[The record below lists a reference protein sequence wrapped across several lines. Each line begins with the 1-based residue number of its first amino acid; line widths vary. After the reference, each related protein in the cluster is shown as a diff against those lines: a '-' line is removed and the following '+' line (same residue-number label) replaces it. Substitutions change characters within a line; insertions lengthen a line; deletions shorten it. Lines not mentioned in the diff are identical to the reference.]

1 VREIADSLAR
11 AFDRIDDFW
20 AVQKGS
26 SFAELREAVL
36 LLQQAVGIE
45 DESRRL
51 IHDRLQ
57 ALNGFQSASGVVLGV
72 IVGLLAAELEGEI
85 TSTDRDRQG

>member
-1 VREIADSLAR
+1 VSEIADSLAR

-26 SFAELREAVL
+26 SFEELREAVL

-57 ALNGFQSASGVVLGV
+57 GLDGFQNASGVVLGV
-72 IVGLLAAELEGEI
+72 IVGLFAAEIEGEI
-85 TSTDRDRQG
+85 TLTDRDRQG